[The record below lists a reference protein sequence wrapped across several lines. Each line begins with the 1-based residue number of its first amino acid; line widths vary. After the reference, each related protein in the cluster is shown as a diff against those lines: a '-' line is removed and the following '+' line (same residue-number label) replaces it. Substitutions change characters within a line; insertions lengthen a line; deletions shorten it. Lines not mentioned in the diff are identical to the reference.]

1 MRSERSVRPRRTLI
15 ERAKAGDEAYQSLV
29 AEGHLDHYRREVAF
43 VRSHASEWRRS
54 AEEPRVPVSR
64 LRSSTSSICVR
75 RIWASR
81 ALVRWMVVRINRR
94 AHRLPGGHQ
103 LGQFVGPKA
112 FEACPL
118 AEVWRPGYL
127 GLHTDQVL
135 DHLQGGHLRPRRQRL
150 PRQRGPIEGLL
161 AQALARRCLLR
172 HDAWKRASS
181 MPSAIA
187 WNPASLM
194 CRWSPPS

>member
-127 GLHTDQVL
+127 GLHTDLISRAGISVPAGSACRASVARL
-135 DHLQGGHLRPRRQRL
+135 RDCWLRPSPDAVSCVTTLGRGRAQCRR
-150 PRQRGPIEGLL
+150 PSPGI
-161 AQALARRCLLR
+161 RRR
-172 HDAWKRASS
+172 
-181 MPSAIA
+181 
-187 WNPASLM
+187 
-194 CRWSPPS
+194 